1 MFGYGRDMSLKNT
14 LYDQDFYAWA
24 NTQAEL
30 LRAGKLAEADI
41 ENIAEEIESMGRSE
55 RSELV
60 NRLDILLAHLLKWQF
75 QPERRGR
82 SWELTVK
89 EQRFRISRHLERNPS
104 LKSSLGEALVDA
116 YEAALFSAQRETDLD
131 ENVFPSSCPWSIEEI
146 LDRDFM
152 PLNERFAGDL
162 PERRAN

>member
-1 MFGYGRDMSLKNT
+1 MPLKNT
-14 LYDQDFYAWA
+14 LYDQDFHAWA

-30 LRAGKLAEADI
+30 LRAGKLAAADI

-55 RSELV
+55 KSELV
-60 NRLDILLAHLLKWQF
+60 NRLDLLLAHLLKWKF